1 MNNILEKFLRFNIIN
16 KIIILIV
23 GCFILPAF
31 VNVFMFL
38 FKFSEYDFYNYFE
51 LSSSLYSF
59 IYKPWTIITY
69 GFIHKGFFHLFY
81 NLLLLYYFG
90 NMMLNLFDKKLIINT
105 FFIGIIFGGLAF
117 LFAYNLFPVFS
128 ELNIS
133 MVGSS
138 AGVMAI
144 LIFISSYSP
153 ESKFPVFIFS
163 VPIKYIAIFFVLLD
177 IVQIPVS
184 NSGGHIAHLGGAT
197 WGYFYQK
204 QYLKG
209 NDIGSWFTN
218 FIYSIPKVFNK
229 SSKIKIVKKDK
240 SFKDNFDQ
248 KKVDEILDKIA
259 NSGYESL
266 TKEEKKYL
274 FKIGKK

>member
-1 MNNILEKFLRFNIIN
+1 M
-16 KIIILIV
+16 
-23 GCFILPAF
+23 
-31 VNVFMFL
+31 
-38 FKFSEYDFYNYFE
+38 
-51 LSSSLYSF
+51 
-59 IYKPWTIITY
+59 
-69 GFIHKGFFHLFY
+69 
-81 NLLLLYYFG
+81 
-90 NMMLNLFDKKLIINT
+90 
-105 FFIGIIFGGLAF
+105 
-117 LFAYNLFPVFS
+117 
-128 ELNIS
+128 
-133 MVGSS
+133 
-138 AGVMAI
+138 
-144 LIFISSYSP
+144 
-153 ESKFPVFIFS
+153 
-163 VPIKYIAIFFVLLD
+163 
-177 IVQIPVS
+177 
-184 NSGGHIAHLGGAT
+184 
-197 WGYFYQK
+197 YQK

>member
-16 KIIILIV
+16 QIIILII

-59 IYKPWTIITY
+59 IYKPWTIISY
-69 GFIHKGFFHLFY
+69 GFIHKGFFHLFF

-105 FFIGIIFGGLAF
+105 FFIGIIFGGVAF

-128 ELNIS
+128 ELKVS

-240 SFKDNFDQ
+240 SFKENFDQ